1 MHKVKFQISIFRF
14 QMLKKSVSKC
24 VYLWI
29 ISLCFFAFPFQA
41 KAQVRPVYDYGAIGL
56 GQLLK
61 KLKTTKSVM
70 HIGAH
75 PDDEDSGL
83 LAYLARGENA
93 RTAYLSLTRGDGG
106 QNIIGSELFESLGI
120 IRTEE
125 LLQARRLD
133 GAEQYFTRAFDYGFS
148 KTLDEAKQKWDE
160 KVILCDAVRAIRK
173 FRPLV
178 VISRFQGTPA
188 DGHGQHQYAGYIA
201 PLAVKAAADFNQCK
215 DSGQTWQVQKFY
227 VSQGFRATSEPT
239 LKINT
244 GQYDFLL
251 GRSYFEIAM
260 EGRSQHKTQEQGV
273 LELKGEKISGL
284 NLVESNVQK
293 VEKESSVFDGINISI
308 RGISENTVNS
318 EEPVAGKLVQL
329 QNIIEKL
336 NEQDLEKEKFL
347 PLLAQGWKAAYDAEW
362 STRNPQ
368 TKFFLQKKQ
377 DEFAEAVK
385 LVAGLQIDAL
395 ADKETVVAGEDFL
408 TTVKVFFP
416 NADSIKVKDIT
427 LKNPAGW
434 QVTKSDAPTD
444 ANQNA
449 FRRETGNEN
458 AFFTVRTPANARP
471 TEPYWME
478 SDRIGYFYTW
488 NKDEN
493 QNLPIQPPMVSADI
507 KIEING
513 TEITLNQPVQ
523 YRFADDIRGE
533 VRRDLNIVPALSVSL
548 DQKLLI
554 AAQSD
559 KPQTRRVVMSIT
571 NNSSKPISG
580 VTGLNIVGL
589 EQIDWKYVADKR
601 AFNLK
606 TKGEKTA
613 INFDIT
619 IPAKTKT
626 GNYNIYAQ
634 AMVGE
639 ALATEEMNVLAYPH
653 IQTHRFY
660 TRAETKV
667 GVLDLKTVPLKI
679 GYIAGSG
686 DRVADA
692 IRQMGLSV
700 ELLDENDLTSGD
712 LSKFETIVVGIRAS
726 QVRPDFV
733 ANHQRLLDYVRGGGT
748 MIVQYQLPVY
758 QSLLP
763 FPAQIG
769 ARVADENAKVT
780 ILDPL
785 SPVFNFPNK
794 ITDNDFKD
802 WVQERNLNA
811 LTTTDANYKGL
822 LEAHDA
828 NEPENKG
835 GLMIAEIGTG
845 KYVYCSY
852 AFFRQLPAGVPG
864 AYRLFANI
872 LSLPKAK
879 SKIL

>member
-1 MHKVKFQISIFRF
+1 MKNSKFKI
-14 QMLKKSVSKC
+14 L
-24 VYLWI
+24 
-29 ISLCFFAFPFQA
+29 ISLILNFTFLIFNLPL
-41 KAQVRPVYDYGAIGL
+41 KAQVRPVYDYGASGL
-56 GQLLK
+56 AQTLK
-61 KLKTTKSVM
+61 KINTTKSVM
-70 HIGAH
+70 MIGAH

-148 KTLDEAKQKWDE
+148 KTLAEAKEKWDE
-160 KVILCDAVRAIRK
+160 KIVLCDAVRAIRA

-178 VISRFQGTPA
+178 VVSRFSGTTA
-188 DGHGQHQYAGYIA
+188 DGHGQHQFSGYIA
-201 PLAVKAAADFNQCK
+201 PLAVRAAADSSQCQ
-215 DSGQTWQVQKFY
+215 DAGQSWQVQKFY
-227 VSQGFRATSEPT
+227 VSQGFRATSEPN

-273 LELKGEKISGL
+273 LELKGEKISGV
-284 NLVESNVQK
+284 NLIDNYVQK
-293 VEKESSVFDGINISI
+293 VEKESSIFDGVDVSI
-308 RGISENTVNS
+308 RGIAKNTANS

-329 QNIIEKL
+329 QNITEKL
-336 NEQDLEKEKFL
+336 NEQGLEKEKFL
-347 PLLAQGWKAAYDAEW
+347 PLLVQGWKAAYESEW

-377 DEFAEAVK
+377 DEFTEAVK
-385 LVAGLQIDAL
+385 LAAGMQIDAL

-416 NADSIKVKDIT
+416 NPDNIKVKEII
-427 LKNPAGW
+427 LKNPSGW
-434 QVTKSDAPTD
+434 QVSKIDAPKD
-444 ANQNA
+444 ANQNV
-449 FRRETGNEN
+449 FRREVGNEN
-458 AFFTVRTPANARP
+458 AYFNVKTPSDARP
-471 TEPYWME
+471 TQPYWME
-478 SDRIGYFYTW
+478 SERNGFLYVW
-488 NKDEN
+488 NADQN
-493 QNLPIQPPMVSADI
+493 QTLPFQPPLVSADV
-507 KIEING
+507 KVEING

-533 VRRDLNIVPALSVSL
+533 IRRDLNVVPALSVSL
-548 DQKLLI
+548 DQKLLV

-559 KPQTRRVVMSIT
+559 KPQTRRVVMSLT
-571 NNSSKPISG
+571 NHSSKPISG
-580 VTGLNIVGL
+580 VTSLNIVGL
-589 EQIDWKYVADKR
+589 EKIDWRYSADSR
-601 AFNLK
+601 TFNLK

-613 INFDIT
+613 INFDVT
-619 IPAKTKT
+619 IPAKTKA
-626 GNYNIYAQ
+626 GNYNISAQ
-634 AMVGE
+634 AIIGE
-639 ALATEEMNVLAYPH
+639 ASATQEMNVLAYPH

-660 TRAETKV
+660 TRSETKV
-667 GVLDLKTVPLKI
+667 AVLDLKTSPVKI

-700 ELLDENDLTSGD
+700 ELLNESHLTSGD
-712 LSKFETIVVGIRAS
+712 LAKFDVIVVGIRAS

-733 ANHQRLLDYVRGGGT
+733 ANHQRLLDYVKNGGT

-763 FPAQIG
+763 FPAQMG

-780 ILDPL
+780 ILEPQ
-785 SPVFNFPNK
+785 SPIFNFPNK
-794 ITDNDFKD
+794 ITDEDFKG
-802 WVQERNLNA
+802 WVQERNLYA
-811 LTTTDANYKGL
+811 LTMTDANYKPL
-822 LEAHDA
+822 LEAHDTGEA
-828 NEPENKG
+828 ENKG
-835 GLMIAEIGTG
+835 GLVVADIGKG

-864 AYRLFANI
+864 AYRIFANL
-872 LSLPKAK
+872 LSQPKAK
-879 SKIL
+879 K